1 MKHPL
6 QPHEPSCCC
15 GGSLLLIWFLKVSGR
30 LIQLATGFV
39 RLLRDNGLLR
49 DIHLLLLPTLGLVG
63 IQEFLRVGHRR
74 QVVRGAG

>member
-1 MKHPL
+1 V
-6 QPHEPSCCC
+6 
-15 GGSLLLIWFLKVSGR
+15 VSGG
-30 LIQLATGFV
+30 LTLLATGFV

-63 IQEFLRVGHRR
+63 IQEFLRVGHRG